1 MEGARNVEQAQPSAE
16 GLRYR
21 KKLKARLAVER
32 AALELVIERGFDGV
46 TVEDICAR
54 AEISK
59 KTFFNYFSSKAAAVM
74 GRMDSFPD
82 DGRLAEILEE
92 HDEACYLDVLIGVV
106 GTSFASGVDESIVNL
121 RREALRSMPQL
132 FFQRAARPAGCP
144 ALHRRRAAKV
154 SRRASRASHAG
165 RPAGRGGSARG
176 VIHGH
181 RSGAH
186 ALHAARVR
194 RCRALG
200 GRNSQSYRHVPFCGG
215 CRFGLRR
222 PSRGNFLRFAM
233 LARRIETTVPV
244 RILSRQA
251 SRDASRF
258 RRLLG
263 HRDCALL
270 AMAVLGFACVFAT
283 HNRKRD

>member
-1 MEGARNVEQAQPSAE
+1 MKSPAGKSCGTLHGNGTSAAMEGARNVEQAQPSAE

-92 HDEACYLDVLIGVV
+92 HDEAGYLDVLIGVV

-132 FFQRAARPAGCP
+132 FFQGQRDLLAVQHSIAA
-144 ALHRRRAAKV
+144 ALQRYLVAHPERRMLVGQPVEEEALV
-154 SRRASRASHAG
+154 ASSTAIG
-165 RPAGRGGSARG
+165 
-176 VIHGH
+176 
-181 RSGAH
+181 
-186 ALHAARVR
+186 
-194 RCRALG
+194 
-200 GRNSQSYRHVPFCGG
+200 
-215 CRFGLRR
+215 
-222 PSRGNFLRFAM
+222 
-233 LARRIETTVPV
+233 LARTRSMLHVCGDAEPSAAETRSLIVTY
-244 RILSRQA
+244 LSAGDAA
-251 SRDASRF
+251 S
-258 RRLLG
+258 G
-263 HRDCALL
+263 
-270 AMAVLGFACVFAT
+270 
-283 HNRKRD
+283 